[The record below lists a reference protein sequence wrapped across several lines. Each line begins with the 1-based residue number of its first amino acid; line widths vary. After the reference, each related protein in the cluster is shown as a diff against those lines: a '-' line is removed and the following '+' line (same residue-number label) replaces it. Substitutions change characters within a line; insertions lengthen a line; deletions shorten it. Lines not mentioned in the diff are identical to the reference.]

1 MKGKKNRNEPASK
14 GKSLSN
20 NATRVIVAV
29 FAIPVILAA
38 AYFGGIYFFIF
49 TLFVSLAA
57 YHEFVLLARNKGAN
71 ANLWFGFIAIIFLLL
86 NNFRVFT
93 DFYSIIL
100 FIVFTI
106 TLVELFRNKG
116 SAILNI
122 GASLLGIFY
131 IGLFSSA
138 LLAVREFY
146 PRIDEMYLRGGYLI
160 ISIFASIWICDS
172 AAYYGGTALGKHKL
186 FPRVSPNK
194 SWEGAIFGFIFAII
208 TLVLAKII
216 VLNFLSWSTAIT
228 IGIVVGIFGQIGDL
242 IESLFKRDAD
252 VKDSSSIIP
261 GHGGIF
267 DRFDSLLYTA
277 PVILLILKYFGR

>member
-1 MKGKKNRNEPASK
+1 
-14 GKSLSN
+14 
-20 NATRVIVAV
+20 
-29 FAIPVILAA
+29 
-38 AYFGGIYFFIF
+38 
-49 TLFVSLAA
+49 
-57 YHEFVLLARNKGAN
+57 VLL
-71 ANLWFGFIAIIFLLL
+71 
-86 NNFRVFT
+86 
-93 DFYSIIL
+93 
-100 FIVFTI
+100 IVFLI
-106 TLVELFRNKG
+106 TLIELFRDNG

-138 LLAVREFY
+138 LLAIREFY
-146 PRIDEMYLRGGYLI
+146 PNIGDIYFRGGYLI

-194 SWEGAIFGFIFAII
+194 SWEGAIFGFVFAII
-208 TLVLAKII
+208 AMLLAKII
-216 VLNFLSWSTAIT
+216 VLNFLSWGTAIA
-228 IGIVVGIFGQIGDL
+228 IGIIVGVFGQIGDL
-242 IESLFKRDAD
+242 IESLFKRDAE

-277 PVILLILKYFGR
+277 PLILIYLKYFGR

>member
-1 MKGKKNRNEPASK
+1 M
-14 GKSLSN
+14 SLSN
-20 NATRVIVAV
+20 NATRIIVAV
-29 FAIPVILAA
+29 FAIPLILAA

-49 TLFVSLAA
+49 TLLISLAA
-57 YHEFVLLARNKGAN
+57 YYEFVLLAKNKGAN
-71 ANLWFGFIAIIFLLL
+71 ANLRFGLFAIVIFLI
-86 NNFRVFT
+86 NNFRVFI
-93 DFYSIIL
+93 DFYTIVL
-100 FIVFTI
+100 LIVFLI
-106 TLVELFRNKG
+106 TLIELFRNNG

-138 LLAVREFY
+138 LLAIREFY
-146 PRIDEMYLRGGYLI
+146 PNIGDIYFRGGYLI

-194 SWEGAIFGFIFAII
+194 SWEGALFGFVFALIAM
-208 TLVLAKII
+208 LLAKII
-216 VLNFLSWSTAIT
+216 VLNFLSWGTAIA
-228 IGIVVGIFGQIGDL
+228 IGIIVGVFGQIGDL
-242 IESLFKRDAD
+242 IESLFKRDAE

-277 PVILLILKYFGR
+277 PLILIYLKYFGR